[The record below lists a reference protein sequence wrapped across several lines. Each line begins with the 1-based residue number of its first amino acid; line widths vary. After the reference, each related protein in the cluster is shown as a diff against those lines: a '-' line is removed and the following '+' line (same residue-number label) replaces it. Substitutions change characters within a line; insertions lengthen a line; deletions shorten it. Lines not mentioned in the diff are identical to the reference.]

1 MFAIFQIWLFVVIG
15 RPQDLI
21 AELIPYRPALVL
33 TVLMLL
39 LIIFKY
45 GGRLSAP
52 MLLAGEGKKYLLFYA
67 VMLIGIPFAYHRRV
81 AFESVMLGYINNI
94 LFYFICVVM
103 VDSLDRLKRVLLI
116 LTACTLYYSFFT
128 LTQGT
133 MSAGR
138 FFTYGAMFDPNDI
151 AYVLVSLFPLSFFYL
166 LNNEGFFKKIAA
178 LITASASTVVILLTG
193 SRGGVL
199 GLVAAGLATLFATGA
214 VVKRSYKTLF
224 VGAMAI
230 AAIVMLASGSLN
242 VERYG
247 TLTNLESDYN
257 VSDEFGRFQIWKRG
271 APLLAENPFTG
282 TGVSC
287 FPIAI
292 GYLRAD
298 IGEIPK
304 WQVAHS
310 SYVQVAVETG
320 IVGIGLFFA
329 LIASSL
335 RTLFRCSR
343 ARSCD
348 GQLRTIAALLI
359 VAFVGHLVAAFF
371 LTQGYSVFFTLF
383 FAFSTI
389 LGGLSAPHEAVAAR
403 PAGG

>member
-1 MFAIFQIWLFVVIG
+1 MFAIFQIWLFVIIG

-33 TVLMLL
+33 TALMLL
-39 LIIFKY
+39 LIIFRY
-45 GGRLSAP
+45 GGRLNASL
-52 MLLAGEGKKYLLFYA
+52 LLAGEGKKYLLFYA

-81 AFESVMLGYINNI
+81 AFDFIVFSYANNI

-116 LTACTLYYSFFT
+116 LTACALFYAFFT

-166 LNNEGFFKKIAA
+166 LNGEGFFKKIIA
-178 LITASASTVVILLTG
+178 LCNVAASTAVILLTA
-193 SRGGVL
+193 SRGGL
-199 GLVAAGLATLFATGA
+199 LSLSAASVAVFATGA
-214 VVKRSYKTLF
+214 SIKKSYKAIFLATIS
-224 VGAMAI
+224 I
-230 AAIVMLASGSLN
+230 AAAVMLASGGLN
-242 VERYG
+242 VERYKTITSIG
-247 TLTNLESDYN
+247 SDYN
-257 VSDEFGRFQIWKRG
+257 VTDEFGRFQIWERG
-271 APLLAENPFTG
+271 LTLLIQNPFTG
-282 TGVSC
+282 VGAYC
-287 FPIAI
+287 FPNAI

-298 IGEIPK
+298 IGAIPK
-304 WQVAHS
+304 WQAPHN
-310 SYVQVAVETG
+310 SYVEVAVETG
-320 IVGIGLFFA
+320 VAGISLFLA
-329 LIASSL
+329 LTASSM
-335 RTLFRCSR
+335 RTFFTCSR

-359 VAFVGHLVAAFF
+359 VAFVGHLTAAFF
-371 LTQGYSVFFTLF
+371 LTQAYSTLFTLF

-389 LGGLSAPHEAVAAR
+389 LGGLSAPHKAVAAR
-403 PAGG
+403 PAGN